1 MQKVVQPDGVVTY
14 QLLCESE
21 CPDGGKCD
29 PHRSQNQHGGI
40 REWCSCGEEEPPHC
54 HIVLY
59 TPGRGEGGGPQQ
71 VFCSGQ
77 CPDGQPCR
85 LSEQLIHKGD
95 GFQVFHLVCACYGD
109 HGNPN
114 HSSGEN
120 DGKPADPTDPDQEV
134 PDPTNPGNDPD
145 TGNEEPVPSE
155 QDSVNPEPDG
165 SIQDNDDPCC
175 GDNNKKDCKGIVQKI
190 VQPNGIVTYQLL
202 CDGICPDRAKCE
214 TRSSKNHHGG
224 VREWCGCSDTEPST
238 CHIVIYTYGDSEPG
252 TGQEVFCAGACPDG
266 TACKLQEKLVRNV
279 NGFKFFHISCECPN
293 GDGGNAN
300 NGDDNQSNNNS
311 DGTPNNSDDNDDTQ
325 DASNADGNDDDCC
338 GDDAPGAAK
347 PCKGYVQKVVQNN
360 GRVTYQL
367 VCGGD
372 CPGRAKCEPRSSRNH
387 HGGVRQW
394 CGCND
399 TEPRTCHIVL
409 YTPGP
414 GEGGGA
420 QKVFCAGAC
429 PDGSECT
436 IKELRKLKTADGNKV
451 YHLTCD
457 CGKPAEGGDDAPNDD
472 SMPDDPTQPNGDDT
486 DASSING
493 GDNDCCG
500 DDASGAARPC
510 KGYVQKIVQSN
521 GIVTY
526 QLICG
531 GDCPGRAKC
540 ERRSSR
546 NHHGGVRQWCGCD
559 KVEPSTCHIVLYTQ
573 GPGEGGGRQEVIC
586 AGVCPDGSKCAIKT
600 VLVHRTKGG
609 SKVFRITCDCKKA
622 AAGAGVATAL
632 QTDGEVTGPTDETA
646 FLTELDPDFVLEDDQ
661 ETRSELKQQAQAITM
676 LVQTE
681 PLPTRDEKF
690 YQLTFEGVPESL
702 YEVLV
707 SEDMQLWQRAGTAE
721 EIESGH
727 YGWADDAAMDHAP
740 RFYTIRTLYVQR
752 VEDLEEQN

>member
-1 MQKVVQPDGVVTY
+1 MKPTKSAHPKSCRFPAIISLFILLVSTLGLVAQVAEAPHCHGIVQKVIQPDGVVTY
-14 QLLCESE
+14 QLLCEGE

-54 HIVLY
+54 HIILY

-77 CPDGQPCR
+77 CPDGQSCR

-95 GFQVFHLVCACYGD
+95 GFQVFHLVCACDGD

-120 DGKPADPTDPDQEV
+120 DGKPADPTNPDQEV

-145 TGNEEPVPSE
+145 TGNEEPVPTE
-155 QDSVNPEPDG
+155 QDSANPDPDG
-165 SIQDNDDPCC
+165 SIQDKADPCC
-175 GDNNKKDCKGIVQKI
+175 SDNNKKDCKGIVQKI

-325 DASNADGNDDDCC
+325 DASNTDGNDDDCC

-347 PCKGYVQKVVQNN
+347 
-360 GRVTYQL
+360 
-367 VCGGD
+367 
-372 CPGRAKCEPRSSRNH
+372 
-387 HGGVRQW
+387 
-394 CGCND
+394 
-399 TEPRTCHIVL
+399 
-409 YTPGP
+409 
-414 GEGGGA
+414 
-420 QKVFCAGAC
+420 
-429 PDGSECT
+429 
-436 IKELRKLKTADGNKV
+436 
-451 YHLTCD
+451 
-457 CGKPAEGGDDAPNDD
+457 
-472 SMPDDPTQPNGDDT
+472 
-486 DASSING
+486 
-493 GDNDCCG
+493 
-500 DDASGAARPC
+500 PC

-531 GDCPGRAKC
+531 GDCPGRAKS
-540 ERRSSR
+540 ELPSSR

-559 KVEPSTCHIVLYTQ
+559 KVEPSTCHIVLYTA
-573 GPGEGGGRQEVIC
+573 GPGEGGGRQEVFC
-586 AGVCPDGSKCAIKT
+586 AGACPDGSKCAIKA

-661 ETRSELKQQAQAITM
+661 ETRSELKQQQAQAITI

-681 PLPTRDEKF
+681 PLPTQDEKF

-740 RFYTIRTLYVQR
+740 RFYTIRPLYVQR